1 MTQEE
6 LKEFGKQILDKTR
19 AKYGVYMLHKQLPE
33 IFFIKPEELLKVN
46 YKKYVPV
53 NDNVL
58 YQYAIANYGLSIRDE
73 HVEKFICDYC
83 DGIFPKESVFVFDGK
98 HLNDD
103 QIKSVLCHEL
113 MHFFFIGINNESNQG
128 QGYNEACTDYI
139 ANEIFGEGYFSSY
152 YSLLGNSED
161 DPIKYY
167 REFYYG
173 NEEVKQS
180 IIKCYLGINNN

>member
-19 AKYGVYMLHKQLPE
+19 AKYGAYMLHKQLPE
-33 IFFIKPEELLKVN
+33 IFFIKPEELLKIT

-73 HVEKFICDYC
+73 HVENFICKYC

-98 HLNDD
+98 YLNDD

-113 MHFFFIGINNESNQG
+113 MHFFFIGINNESDKG

-139 ANEIFGEGYFSSY
+139 ANEIFGKGYFSSY
-152 YSLLGNSED
+152 YSVLESYNTEYM
-161 DPIKYY
+161 KYY
-167 REFYYG
+167 RKFYYG
-173 NEEVKQS
+173 NEEVKQPL
-180 IIKCYLGINNN
+180 IKRYLNVND

>member
-1 MTQEE
+1 MAIWQLCANLLIPNCLRSNLSYSPLAALE
-6 LKEFGKQILDKTR
+6 L
-19 AKYGVYMLHKQLPE
+19 YV
-33 IFFIKPEELLKVN
+33 KPEELLKIT

-73 HVEKFICDYC
+73 HVENFICKYC

-98 HLNDD
+98 YLNDD

-113 MHFFFIGINNESNQG
+113 MHFFFIGIKNESDKG

-152 YSLLGNSED
+152 YSVLESYNTEYM
-161 DPIKYY
+161 KYY
-167 REFYYG
+167 RKFYYG
-173 NEEVKQS
+173 NEEVKQPL
-180 IIKCYLGINNN
+180 IKRYLNVND